1 VMSENILRI
10 VTDADGDDPCD
21 TSAVRVLLG
30 EAAIP
35 HISKIEF
42 GKDGDGLVAGG
53 FVEARI
59 TVAVKLGR

>member
-1 VMSENILRI
+1 MSENILRI
-10 VTDADGDDPCD
+10 VTDADGGDPCA

-35 HISKIEF
+35 YISKIEL
-42 GKDGDGLVAGG
+42 GVDGCGLVAGD
-53 FVEARI
+53 FVAARI

>member
-1 VMSENILRI
+1 MSENILRI

-30 EAAIP
+30 ESAIP
-35 HISKIEF
+35 HISKIEL
-42 GKDGDGLVAGG
+42 GEDGDGLVPGD
-53 FVEARI
+53 FLVARI

>member
-1 VMSENILRI
+1 MSESILRI
-10 VTDADGDDPCD
+10 VTDADGDDPCA

-35 HISKIEF
+35 HICKIEL
-42 GKDGDGLVAGG
+42 GADGDGLVPGD

-59 TVAVKLGR
+59 TVAVRLGR